1 LSITPIAAKYND
13 YAERLANRFRFEGYR
28 AIADVSDMTMKKKI
42 RDAQLEHYNYIG
54 IVGAEEERDG
64 TIDIR
69 DRDKSDRIVTIT
81 LKLLG

>member
-1 LSITPIAAKYND
+1 
-13 YAERLANRFRFEGYR
+13 
-28 AIADVSDMTMKKKI
+28 MTMKKKI